1 MPEFPEAYEWPGR
14 AIIGSDGEKIGKIT
28 EIYVDGQTGKP
39 AWATVTS
46 GLLDTESRF
55 VPLAGALLDGESVR
69 TRVTKDQVRD
79 APGVEDDG
87 ELSEQEEARLLE
99 HYGISYTQDGSLTA
113 QGQPNAGERRE
124 TEKPTA
130 GHDASG
136 PTTDDAIT
144 RSEEELQVGTRRQ
157 AVGRVRLRKRVVT
170 EMVTKTVP
178 VSHEEITIEREAIT
192 DANRGAVQDGG
203 ELSDE
208 EHEIVLYAEELVVEK
223 RVVAKERIRI
233 GKETVTEDREI
244 SEEIRKEQIE
254 TNGIAPTGHSRGS

>member
-14 AIIGSDGEKIGKIT
+14 TIIGSDGEKVGKIT

-46 GLLDTESRF
+46 GLLDAASRF
-55 VPLAGALLDGESVR
+55 VPLAGASLDGESVR

-87 ELSEQEEARLLE
+87 ELSEQEEARLFE
-99 HYGISYTQDGSLTA
+99 HYGIPDTREGSLTT
-113 QGQPNAGERRE
+113 QGQPNTGERRE
-124 TEKPTA
+124 TEPTA

-136 PTTDDAIT
+136 PTSDDAMT

-192 DANRGAVQDGG
+192 DANRGAVEDGQ

-233 GKETVTEDREI
+233 GKQTLTEDREI

-254 TNGIAPTGHSRGS
+254 TDGSTPTGRSSGS